1 LTKEAISSSSARSSD
16 TEASLL
22 LPFTFLPF
30 SFFRVQFEFG
40 QDHKISTG
48 DGASL
53 MSAEHPASARSE
65 PQTPADKT
73 DAPHRARQ
81 DSVTQLET
89 DDFFCVRPD
98 TPLSEA
104 IEQMKRD
111 EGGCVIVC
119 EEASGIVGIF
129 TERDLLNK
137 IVGQQVDMNSAISE
151 WMSPAVETLTTDA
164 TIGDAVNVMN
174 DKSYRNIPL
183 VKDGQLIGSISV
195 FDIIT
200 YLAESYPKET
210 MNLPPVP
217 AQVMDT
223 PEGG

>member
-1 LTKEAISSSSARSSD
+1 
-16 TEASLL
+16 
-22 LPFTFLPF
+22 
-30 SFFRVQFEFG
+30 
-40 QDHKISTG
+40 
-48 DGASL
+48 
-53 MSAEHPASARSE
+53 MSAEQQKSE

-73 DAPHRARQ
+73 DAPQGVRSR
-81 DSVTQLET
+81 SVTLLET
-89 DDFFCVRPD
+89 KDFTCIRPE

-104 IEQMKRD
+104 IEKMKKD
-111 EGGCVIVC
+111 EGGCAIVC
-119 EEASGIVGIF
+119 DGEGSIVGIF

-137 IVGQQVDMNSAISE
+137 VVGQQVDMNTAVGDL
-151 WMSPAVETLTTDA
+151 MSKSVETLTDAA
-164 TIGDAVNVMN
+164 TIGDAVRVLNE
-174 DKSYRNIPL
+174 KGYRNIPL
-183 VKDGQLIGSISV
+183 VKDNQLIGSISV